1 MKATTSR
8 FVTYRVHMLRA
19 LRATTVSTALA
30 IALTLLAASAT
41 GQPASVGGAKP
52 RIVNGQGT
60 EAGQFPF
67 VVALV
72 DAETFEREG
81 AFDAQFCA
89 GSLTTPTTIV
99 TAAHCVVDDQTGRQ
113 AEASSMLVAIAENLK
128 GANIR
133 MVRVSAIAVHPDY
146 DSERVTNDVAVLTL
160 AEAVTDVPIIMP
172 MRPGDIADYLLPGAP
187 VFVVGW
193 GNQSLTGNSY
203 PEAIRAGALV
213 VFPDGACGRNE
224 PYKIGSV
231 TFDGFNLDEA
241 DPALMV
247 CAAGV
252 TASGKVIDACQG
264 DSGGPLIGGQGGALR
279 LVGLVSWGDDC
290 GTRHPGVY
298 TRITA
303 MAEFLM
309 AKNAISTLPPT
320 IAPALTVDV
329 LSGGLRVTFAITS
342 DGSVIST
349 FAATATDSVTGATA
363 SCFAKPRRD
372 RLAPFCT
379 IAGLANGVTYS
390 VSGISA
396 NEFGNSPPAAP
407 IAAVPISV
415 PIPGAIRGVSVAAGG
430 AARFSVDASDANGSK
445 LASVRVE
452 CLPLSGGLARSG
464 RVVGVAAL
472 VTRLAPRRYS
482 CAVEAANALGAARS
496 NPRLVVGRR

>member
-1 MKATTSR
+1 
-8 FVTYRVHMLRA
+8 MLRA
-19 LRATTVSTALA
+19 LRATTVANALA
-30 IALTLLAASAT
+30 IALTCIATSAT

-52 RIVNGQGT
+52 SIVNGQGI

-113 AEASSMLVAIAENLK
+113 AEASSILVTIAENLM
-128 GANIR
+128 GADIR
-133 MVRVSAIAVHPDY
+133 VVPVSTIAVHPDY
-146 DSERVTNDVAVLTL
+146 DSEMVTSDVAVLTL

-172 MRPGDIADYLLPGAP
+172 MRPGDIPDYLSPGAP

-193 GNQSLTGNSY
+193 GNQSLTGSSY

-231 TFDGFNLDEA
+231 TFDGFNWDEA

-264 DSGGPLIGGQGGALR
+264 DSGGPLIGGQSGALR
-279 LVGLVSWGDDC
+279 LIGLVSWGDDC

-298 TRITA
+298 TRIAA

-309 AKNAISTLPPT
+309 AQRAISTLPPT

-329 LSGGLRVTFAITS
+329 LSGGLRVNFAITS
-342 DGSVIST
+342 DGSLINQLAA
-349 FAATATDSVTGATA
+349 AATDPVTGTTA

-372 RLAPFCT
+372 HLPPFCT
-379 IAGLANGVTYS
+379 IAGLANAVSYS
-390 VSGISA
+390 VSGITA
-396 NEFGNSPPAAP
+396 NEFGNSPASTPVP
-407 IAAVPISV
+407 AVPIPV
-415 PIPGAIRGVSVAAGG
+415 PTPGAIRAVSVG
-430 AARFSVDASDANGSK
+430 AVGQARFQVGASDANGSA
-445 LASVRVE
+445 LVSVRVE
-452 CLPLSGGLARSG
+452 CRSLSGGAARSG
-464 RVVGVAAL
+464 PVVKGVAL
-472 VTRLAPRRYS
+472 VTRLAAQRYTCS
-482 CAVEAANALGAARS
+482 VVATNAVGAARS
-496 NPRLVVGRR
+496 NPRLVIGRR